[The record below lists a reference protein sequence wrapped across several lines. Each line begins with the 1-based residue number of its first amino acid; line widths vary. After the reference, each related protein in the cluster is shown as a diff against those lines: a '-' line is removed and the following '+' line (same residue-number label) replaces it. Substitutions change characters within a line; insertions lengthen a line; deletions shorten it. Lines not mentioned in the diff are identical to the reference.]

1 MGPGTPPAQGA
12 SARPGGVPHFA
23 FSQARPWQVC
33 VKRMQASACTAP
45 ARPEGP
51 RDVGAALHGPGHAPC
66 PRRVC
71 VPGRVAPVCP
81 LAGAA
86 HACTLA
92 STHQI
97 MACVSAVLIKIHVLM
112 SRFMY
117 IVSDLFVLYSIK
129 TQKNNCV
136 VDCQCT
142 SGSESISLGAVSLS
156 AQRCTSRPVP
166 HKAHQLWPGP
176 TGQRH
181 RLCLCDAV
189 PGGAPGG
196 RERATQ
202 ERVQQWRVK
211 SCSLHR
217 EPAPRPG
224 HAPASLL
231 LPSRAPCRALWHSRL
246 GPQSV
251 RPATSKH
258 IGDQL
263 S

>member
-1 MGPGTPPAQGA
+1 MAVSPSLNSPLRVSCLGSRLVPGAPT
-12 SARPGGVPHFA
+12 SV
-23 FSQARPWQVC
+23 FSQARH
-33 VKRMQASACTAP
+33 MH
-45 ARPEGP
+45 ARWL
-51 RDVGAALHGPGHAPC
+51 R
-66 PRRVC
+66 RIKSWRVC
-71 VPGRVAPVCP
+71 AE
-81 LAGAA
+81 
-86 HACTLA
+86 
-92 STHQI
+92 
-97 MACVSAVLIKIHVLM
+97 SAVLIKIHVLM